1 MARTRPKR
9 PKNPPPSISPSE
21 VLPAGPGTS
30 LVPADPLYRYLADIR
45 RFPRVTPE
53 EERDLAERWYRDH
66 DRSAAYRLA
75 TANLRLVIHIAM
87 DFRRTALNLLDLIQE
102 GNIGLMQAVQRFDPF
117 RNVRF
122 SAYASWWIRA
132 YILKYIIDHWSLV
145 RVGTT
150 NARKKLFFN
159 LRRERARLEAQG
171 IRPEP
176 RLLAKRLGT
185 TEEDVIQ
192 VQQALERR
200 DLSLATPLRSDSD
213 TSMQDLLPAP
223 QPLPEEQVADEEYRE
238 MLRRKFENF
247 AATLEGKEEATFRR
261 RLIAESPETLQ
272 EIGDSYGVSREAIR
286 QIESKVIGKLKK
298 YLERELADSH
308 SIQVSPSSNWQT
320 VGLSRWKS
328 PGRRAP
334 GRPRSGG

>member
-9 PKNPPPSISPSE
+9 SKKSSPPISPSE
-21 VLPAGPGTS
+21 VLPAGPETS
-30 LVPADPLYRYLADIR
+30 LVPADPLYRYLAEIR

-53 EERDLAERWYRDH
+53 EEHDLAVRWHRDH

-87 DFRRTALNLLDLIQE
+87 DFRRTALNLMDLIQE

-117 RNVRF
+117 RQVRF

-145 RVGTT
+145 RVATT
-150 NARKKLFFN
+150 NTRKKLFFN
-159 LRRERARLEAQG
+159 LRKERARLEAQG

-176 RLLAKRLGT
+176 RLLARTLGT

-192 VQQALERR
+192 VQQALAGR
-200 DLSLATPLRSDSD
+200 DVSLATPLRADSDS
-213 TSMQDLLPAP
+213 SLQDMLPAP

-238 MLRRKFENF
+238 MLRRKFEVF

-261 RLIAESPETLQ
+261 RLIAEPPETLQ
-272 EIGDSYGVSREAIR
+272 AIGNSYGVTREAIR
-286 QIESKVIGKLKK
+286 QIERKVIDKLKK
-298 YLERELADSH
+298 FLERELAGSH
-308 SIQVSPSSNWQT
+308 SIQVSSTSN
-320 VGLSRWKS
+320 
-328 PGRRAP
+328 
-334 GRPRSGG
+334 